1 MSPRRADP
9 KKQEQSST
17 SGAPS
22 WMLPLGIAILVIVA
36 VVVLY
41 SLQTPSA
48 APTVATNV
56 SGTQTSGRTKGDPN
70 AKVEFVEFSDF
81 Q

>member
-1 MSPRRADP
+1 MI
-9 KKQEQSST
+9 
-17 SGAPS
+17 
-22 WMLPLGIAILVIVA
+22 PLGIGILVIVA
-36 VVVLY
+36 MVVLFN
-41 SLQTPSA
+41 LQTPSTS
-48 APTVATNV
+48 TVATNV